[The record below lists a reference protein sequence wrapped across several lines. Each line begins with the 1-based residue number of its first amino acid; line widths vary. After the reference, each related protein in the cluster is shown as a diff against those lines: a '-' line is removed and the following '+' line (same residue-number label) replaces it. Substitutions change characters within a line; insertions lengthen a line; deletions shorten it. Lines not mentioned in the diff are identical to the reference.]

1 MNAKLSHILASL
13 LLLTTSHSWAVN
25 PPGSGCSNA
34 CKSCCEGEDD
44 GSGTATTSNPA
55 SNSLSWG
62 IQVGLARYPKPTV
75 FSDFGQTAFELNGN
89 LPSFSQIYGRYFSSN
104 PLQQRQIHLELS
116 QTQISAATFH
126 PSVLFLQSEATFTTL
141 KKPAEGGFP
150 EYIHQILTDDAF
162 THIEIL
168 PAPASGWRLRVWKR
182 DAAALTLSGG
192 YYSITG
198 FNSVTPLTDV
208 TFSRPTGSSSNDTL
222 IYVQKETTGVSGTR
236 TTTAEIVQTL
246 DSNGK
251 PATVTSKIFAGE
263 GTTGSL
269 LSQEN
274 LTYSE
279 RGTKA
284 WDYTI
289 TRETLTSSVSASG
302 AIGSLTLTAKTREDY
317 DDFSTNSVGGLQGM
331 KRLVSRT
338 EAFAVTGQTPQT
350 TTYTY
355 IQASTNPTVHGR
367 LESSVNPDGSWTFM
381 EYAINP
387 TSPVAITTIY
397 SGWKDLTIA
406 QRANARK
413 TVLQV
418 SANEALTEE
427 FIGGELVSKSKIT
440 LGVIGG
446 DPVTTSERWD
456 GSAWHTNTTAYFP
469 DTAAAPS
476 TGRIKWIENSDGTAT
491 TYSYATVSGSLVV
504 TQRSGAGS
512 RTGITAGTE
521 VKTTRNLGN
530 FAISEI
536 TKDIASNLNIQQW
549 DTDVSYNNG
558 FDKLGRPIKRIYNA
572 DVNDYDISQY
582 ACCGL
587 EFSRDRMGAT
597 TQYYRDGMKRVYKVE
612 TKASAASPVIATCT
626 AVDGLT
632 TTQTRTYGASATQ
645 FLGSSTRSLD
655 GMTYTSTGPAQN
667 SIDSADRVT
676 TTRTIT
682 HNAGTGD
689 TVVTSNNFDASTQT
703 TTAYLSGQMKSS
715 TRTGYATTTYDYAP
729 LSETTT
735 SGTLVS
741 SQTMDLLGRT
751 LTSTSPGSG
760 TTTYTYHPLS
770 AAAGSRGKTA
780 TVTDADGVTISYG
793 YNTEGEQT
801 TISRPIPLPGG
812 STATQ
817 VTTTENDVVSSITL
831 HGTALGVSLRS
842 TQTISSTDFTPVT
855 TSTSYR
861 SINGLL
867 SGSVSFDRQSL
878 RISTRTNDTTG
889 VATQTSIAPDGTKTI
904 TTNTHGLTTL
914 SQQLA
919 SNNTVIT
926 IVVYGYNSLQQLETT
941 TDSRTGTA
949 TYSDFTEA
957 GQSRTTTTPASEITT
972 TSLDRLG
979 RPTAVKLPDNSI
991 TYTSYHL
998 SGQPAGKWGSLT
1010 NPTFTLY
1017 DDQGRIEELRTF
1029 QTLSG
1034 EPTEASTGF
1043 AKTTWHYSP
1052 TTGHLLNKKDH
1063 EEKGASYTYTDAGRL
1078 QTRTWA
1084 RSTVA
1089 DLKVTTYSYTH
1100 GIMTATDYSDTTPDV
1115 TMEYDAIGRQKNLSN
1130 GLAKT
1135 TYTYDALTLDLDAE
1149 TISYDFDTNG
1159 TPEMVRTLDRRALSL
1174 GRDTGWELRNGT
1186 TVENQVTYGYD
1197 NAGRLSS
1204 INNGSHSFTYG
1215 YAYSQASAAAARIG
1229 DTSGAKQDFMPY
1241 TLTTNASTPWQN
1253 IRTYEGNRN
1262 VLLSTEN
1269 KVGTI
1274 TRSSYSY
1281 FVNALG
1287 QRTELTTAYDLG
1299 SGITHNAGNVDWG
1312 YDTLGQVISADHS
1325 TSSLDRGYAF
1335 DLIGNRLKAAEG
1347 TTDPNDSVA
1356 TSYTPSPLN
1365 QYEAIGT
1372 LNPEYDLDGNAT
1384 DYPLPANVSAN
1395 STLVW
1400 DSENRLIQA
1409 QVASGGTVNF
1419 LYDGQSR
1426 RIAEITATATKI
1438 TVYDDWNP
1446 IAEYNTSYAVTKS
1459 YTWGMDFSESMQGV
1473 GGVGGLVAVT
1483 DSSGSYF
1490 PTYDG
1495 NGNVSEYLDTNG
1507 AVVAHYEYDP
1517 FGKTT
1522 IAAGIQANDFTHRF
1536 STKPLDST
1544 TRLYYYGYRWYDPI
1558 TGRWPSSDPIEE
1570 GGGVNL
1576 YEFVGNNGVNKWDIL
1591 GLTTNLDLNYFME
1604 TDPSPGKCGGFT
1616 LRIGWLLG
1624 LDANSFKKGGAIVQ
1638 EMKVTVKIWKGRNPK
1653 PADIKT
1659 IVNEHYWEAWMVYAN
1674 DRQAYPTFTG
1684 TNFHDRWMLGE
1695 GNLYQRGDGYRGEAV
1710 FEGSAKF
1717 ISGVSEAMLAKKM
1730 PAFGY
1735 SAWAKNLWATN
1746 KAKPNFTGATSNE
1759 QNRKVKLTW
1768 CCEDQFDDKTTNI
1781 IIEK

>member
-1 MNAKLSHILASL
+1 MNAKLSHILATL
-13 LLLTTSHSWAVN
+13 LLFSTFPAWSVN
-25 PPGSGCSNA
+25 HPGGSCSGGGGPCGSGS
-34 CKSCCEGEDD
+34 D
-44 GSGTATTSNPA
+44 GSGTGSPDGQGTPDS
-55 SNSLSWG
+55 SSLSWG
-62 IQVGLARYPKPTV
+62 IKVGLARYPKPTV
-75 FSDFGQTAFELNGN
+75 FSDFGQAAFELNGN
-89 LPSFSQIYGRYFSSN
+89 LPSFSEIYDRYFSSS

-126 PSVLFLQSEATFTTL
+126 PSVLFLQSEANFTTL

-198 FNSVTPLTDV
+198 FNAVTPLTDV
-208 TFSRPTGSSSNDTL
+208 TFSRPTGSSSNNTL

-236 TTTAEIVQTL
+236 TTTAEITQTL

-251 PATVTSKIFAGE
+251 PATVTNKIYAGE

-274 LTYSE
+274 LIYSE

-317 DDFSTNSVGGLQGM
+317 DDFSTNSVGGSQGM

-338 EAFAVTGQTPQT
+338 EAYAVTGQTPQT

-355 IQASTNPTVHGR
+355 IQAPTNPAVHGR
-367 LESSVNPDGSWTFM
+367 MESSVNPDGSWTFM

-387 TSPVAITTIY
+387 TSPVAITTTY
-397 SGWKDLTIA
+397 SGWKDLTMA

-427 FIGGELVSKSKIT
+427 FIGGTLVSKSKTT
-440 LGVIGG
+440 LGVIDG

-456 GSAWHTNTTAYFP
+456 GSAWHTTTTAYFP

-504 TQRSGAGS
+504 TERSGAGS

-549 DTDVSYNNG
+549 DTDVTYNNG

-612 TKASAASPVIATCT
+612 TKASAASPVVATFT
-626 AVDGLT
+626 TVDGLT

-645 FLGSSTRSLD
+645 FLGTSTRSLD
-655 GMTYTSTGPAQN
+655 GMTYTSTSPALK
-667 SIDSADRVT
+667 STDSADRVT
-676 TTRTIT
+676 TTQTTT

-689 TVVTSNNFDASTQT
+689 TTVTSNNFDASTQT

-780 TVTDADGVTISYG
+780 TVTDADDVTISYG
-793 YNTEGEQT
+793 YNTQGEQT

-842 TQTISSTDFTPVT
+842 TQTISSTGFAPIT

-878 RISTRTNDTTG
+878 TISTRTNDTTG
-889 VATQTSIAPDGTKTI
+889 VATQTTIAPDGTKTI
-904 TTNTHGLTTL
+904 TTTTHGLTTL

-919 SNNTVIT
+919 NNNTVIT
-926 IVVYGYNSLQQLETT
+926 SVAYGYNSLQQLETT
-941 TDSRTGTA
+941 TDSRTGTT

-957 GQSRTTTTPASEITT
+957 GQARTSTSPATPVAEITT
-972 TSLDRLG
+972 TTLDRLG
-979 RPTAVKLPDNSI
+979 RPTAVKLPDDTI

-1017 DDQGRIEELRTF
+1017 DDQGRMEELRTF

-1034 EPTEASTGF
+1034 EPTETSTGY
-1043 AKTTWHYSP
+1043 AKTTWNYSP
-1052 TTGHLLNKKDH
+1052 TTGLLLNKKDH

-1084 RSTVA
+1084 RSTVSEP
-1089 DLKVTTYSYTH
+1089 KVTTYSYTH
-1100 GIMTATDYSDTTPDV
+1100 GMMTATDYSDTTPDV
-1115 TMEYDAIGRQKNLSN
+1115 TVEYDAIGRQKTLSN
-1130 GLAKT
+1130 GVAATVFDYDPAKLHIDKETITYNIPGQSSFTRVIDRSQDTIQRTTGYQLKNGTTPEQTVTYRYNATNGRLGAVSAQIIGSTDTHDFIYGYENNSNLLKT
-1135 TYTYDALTLDLDAE
+1135 TQSFTNYNFSTNTGTGIHQVSNTFEANRDVLLTKANTRASDDSTISSIGYTVNNIGQRTNATRSGAATNSTAWGYDALGQLITANDSNNDNDRAYQ
-1149 TISYDFDTNG
+1149 YD
-1159 TPEMVRTLDRRALSL
+1159 
-1174 GRDTGWELRNGT
+1174 
-1186 TVENQVTYGYD
+1186 
-1197 NAGRLSS
+1197 
-1204 INNGSHSFTYG
+1204 
-1215 YAYSQASAAAARIG
+1215 
-1229 DTSGAKQDFMPY
+1229 K
-1241 TLTTNASTPWQN
+1241 
-1253 IRTYEGNRN
+1253 
-1262 VLLSTEN
+1262 
-1269 KVGTI
+1269 
-1274 TRSSYSY
+1274 
-1281 FVNALG
+1281 
-1287 QRTELTTAYDLG
+1287 
-1299 SGITHNAGNVDWG
+1299 
-1312 YDTLGQVISADHS
+1312 
-1325 TSSLDRGYAF
+1325 
-1335 DLIGNRLKAAEG
+1335 IGNREKSSNSL
-1347 TTDPNDSVA
+1347 TLPSRNN
-1356 TSYTPSPLN
+1356 YTANALN
-1365 QYEAIGT
+1365 QYTAIGS
-1372 LNPEYDLDGNAT
+1372 LNPVYDDDGNAT
-1384 DYPLPANVSAN
+1384 SYPVPTDSSAN
-1395 STLVW
+1395 STLLW
-1400 DSENRLIQA
+1400 DSENRKIA
-1409 QVASGGTVNF
+1409 ATVDGITTTYY
-1419 LYDGQSR
+1419 YDAQSR
-1426 RIAEITATATKI
+1426 RIAHTTGSDT
-1438 TVYDDWNP
+1438 TLYLYDTWNV
-1446 IAEYNTSYAVTKS
+1446 IAEYTASGTLTKTL
-1459 YTWGMDFSESMQGV
+1459 TWGMDLSQSMQGA
-1473 GGVGGLVAVT
+1473 GGVGGLLAVT
-1483 DSSGSYF
+1483 ETPTSGAPATYY
-1490 PTYDG
+1490 PLYDG
-1495 NGNVSEYLDTNG
+1495 NGNITEYINQSAT
-1507 AVVAHYEYDP
+1507 VVAHYEYDP
-1517 FGKTT
+1517 FGNT
-1522 IAAGIQANDFTHRF
+1522 IVATEAKANDFNYRF
-1536 STKPLDST
+1536 STKPLDSAT
-1544 TRLYYYGYRWYDPI
+1544 GFYYYGYRYYDPV
-1558 TGRWPSSDPIEE
+1558 TGRWPSRDPIEE
-1570 GGGVNL
+1570 KGGMNL
-1576 YEFVGNNGVNKWDIL
+1576 YGFVRNFPIYAIDKDGRVIWVPALIVLIWLASEENAQAPGVGDEHIHTPGPIGGAARVILLVCTPIDESAALAALGVRTLGCCKSVAAKCCCKLVEIVERKTLQLGQKQVAAIEHMFGKGLQKHNLADLLNEFNGDGVAAFRAMAAAARAKIKSQCSGDGL
-1591 GLTTNLDLNYFME
+1591 KGLTNVRVE
-1604 TDPSPGKCGGFT
+1604 
-1616 LRIGWLLG
+1616 I
-1624 LDANSFKKGGAIVQ
+1624 
-1638 EMKVTVKIWKGRNPK
+1638 
-1653 PADIKT
+1653 DIKGT
-1659 IVNEHYWEAWMVYAN
+1659 TYVVKGWINKLGDFIPDTAW
-1674 DRQAYPTFTG
+1674 
-1684 TNFHDRWMLGE
+1684 
-1695 GNLYQRGDGYRGEAV
+1695 
-1710 FEGSAKF
+1710 
-1717 ISGVSEAMLAKKM
+1717 
-1730 PAFGY
+1730 
-1735 SAWAKNLWATN
+1735 
-1746 KAKPNFTGATSNE
+1746 KP
-1759 QNRKVKLTW
+1759 
-1768 CCEDQFDDKTTNI
+1768 
-1781 IIEK
+1781 